1 MAFYLRKSLSFGPV
15 RFNLSKG
22 GVGVSAGVTGARI
35 GLNKNGAY
43 VHGGRHGLYY
53 REKLGKKRRSGKS
66 SGQGEQST
74 DTVEMFVDT
83 GVTYSGGQSETE
95 EQKAEQPT
103 HQSEVADLK
112 SLAYPFYFAGLGA
125 VIAGITAENAAV
137 IIAAGVI
144 IAALGPLYRKNK
156 RAAARK
162 TLEEISEAL
171 EQAGEAEHPLDVL
184 KELHQ
189 RPLPKAFHPKRDELI
204 AEAALLLYMDSHPRF
219 DEQALKEM
227 LSLADISDAYLKFLK
242 KEIFEELMDDF
253 VADHIISEEEE
264 NRLEEVIRVFDLK
277 DDDIKAQRRL
287 IRQLVRLREE
297 MASGFEEVEC
307 PLKLTRNE
315 ACYYATE
322 GKLLKQRVL
331 DSFQRDGVRYKQI
344 GYETDKDGMIYLSN
358 KQIYISD
365 SGVRS
370 IRLNTIL
377 DITCSLED
385 NTLHLSLSNRV
396 NPIILSVPETTVF
409 AARLNY
415 FTEQA

>member
-53 REKLGKKRRSGKS
+53 REKLGKKRGSGKS
-66 SGQGEQST
+66 GGQDTASQ

-83 GVTYSGGQSETE
+83 GVTYSGSQSRNE
-95 EQKAEQPT
+95 EQKAEQAP
-103 HQSEVADLK
+103 HQSEPANLK
-112 SLAYPFYFAGLGA
+112 SLAYPFYFAGLGV
-125 VIAGITAENAAV
+125 VIAGITANNAAV
-137 IIAAGVI
+137 IVAAGLI
-144 IAALGPLYRKNK
+144 IAALGPLYRKSTLSS
-156 RAAARK
+156 ARK
-162 TLEEISEAL
+162 TLTEIREAL
-171 EQAGEAEHPLDVL
+171 EQAGEAGQPLVLL

-189 RPLPKAFHPKRDELI
+189 RPLPKAFHPERDELI
-204 AEAALLLYMDSHPRF
+204 AEAALLLYIDSHPDF
-219 DEQALKEM
+219 DQHRLKEI
-227 LSLADISDAYLKFLK
+227 LSLLSIPEAHLKMLK

-287 IRQLVRLREE
+287 IDQLIKLREE
-297 MASGFEEVEC
+297 MKSGFEEVEC

-322 GKLLKQRVL
+322 GRLLKQRVL

-344 GYETDKDGMIYLSN
+344 GYETDKDGMIYLTN

-370 IRLNTIL
+370 YRLSTVL

-385 NTLHLSLSNRV
+385 NTVHLSLSNRV

-415 FTEQA
+415 FTDQA

>member
-53 REKLGKKRRSGKS
+53 REKLGKKRGSGRSGRKGTAS
-66 SGQGEQST
+66 QE
-74 DTVEMFVDT
+74 TVEMFVDT
-83 GVTYSGGQSETE
+83 GVTYSGGQSKDE
-95 EQKAEQPT
+95 EQIAEQST
-103 HQSEVADLK
+103 HQSEAGDLK
-112 SLAYPFYFAGLGA
+112 SLAYPFYFAGLGIA
-125 VIAGITAENAAV
+125 VAGITSGNMAV
-137 IIAAGVI
+137 IIAAIIVI
-144 IAALGPLYRKNK
+144 ALGPLYRKSK
-156 RAAARK
+156 RASARK
-162 TLEEISEAL
+162 TMAEIREAL
-171 EQAGEAEHPLDVL
+171 EQAGEAEHPLDLL

-204 AEAALLLYMDSHPRF
+204 AEAALLLYIDSHPDF
-219 DEQALKEM
+219 DEHALKEM
-227 LSLADISDAYLKFLK
+227 LSLLSIPAAYLKFLK

-264 NRLEEVIRVFDLK
+264 NRLEEVIRFFDLK

-297 MASGFEEVEC
+297 MKSGFEEVEC

-322 GKLLKQRVL
+322 GRLLKQRVL
-331 DSFQRDGVRYKQI
+331 DSFQRDGVRYKQV

-385 NTLHLSLSNRV
+385 NTVHLSLSNRV